1 MNYKLIIILLVAVVA
16 LMGASTASAK
26 SNYLTSFNQHYET
39 AGTRLDSCTTCHN
52 GGAVN
57 PYGRA
62 YLGSGRNFAS
72 IENLDSDKDGFT
84 NLAEISALNFPGK
97 PDDHPQN
104 TSEIIPETT
113 VNVTEPSVNET
124 PEQPSTEVPVSNATS
139 EQPTE
144 VPDNTT
150 GDNTTGEQESP
161 GFEVIPVVVGLL
173 AVACLKRRDI
183 RK

>member
-1 MNYKLIIILLVAVVA
+1 
-16 LMGASTASAK
+16 
-26 SNYLTSFNQHYET
+26 
-39 AGTRLDSCTTCHN
+39 
-52 GGAVN
+52 
-57 PYGRA
+57 
-62 YLGSGRNFAS
+62 
-72 IENLDSDKDGFT
+72 
-84 NLAEISALNFPGK
+84 
-97 PDDHPQN
+97 
-104 TSEIIPETT
+104 
-113 VNVTEPSVNET
+113 
-124 PEQPSTEVPVSNATS
+124 VPVSNVTP